1 MKEIRTANLEA
12 ESAQDAMTLAGW
24 PIVFDTPT
32 SISDPEGRTYT
43 EVIARGALEGA
54 DLRDSTLI
62 YNHDENRVPLART
75 PGTMTFKVTERGLH
89 MVASLAGDNQTA
101 REVYSAVKRG
111 DLSGMS
117 FAFTVPEGGSLYDP
131 VTNTRTI
138 TRISKV
144 YEVSVVPFPAY
155 PTTSVEA
162 RGAMRAA
169 DDDEARKRVIIK
181 ANIIMLRRLKHD

>member
-1 MKEIRTANLEA
+1 MKEIRTANLETT
-12 ESAQDAMTLAGW
+12 QDELTLTGW

-32 SISDPEGRTYT
+32 SINDPDGRTYT
-43 EVIARGALEGA
+43 EIIERGALDFA
-54 DLRDSTLI
+54 DLHDSTLI

-75 PGTMTFKVTERGLH
+75 PGTMTLEVAERGLY
-89 MVASLAGDNQTA
+89 MVAKLAGDNQTS
-101 REVYSAVKRG
+101 REVYSAVRRG

-117 FAFTVPEGGSLYDP
+117 FAFTVPEGGSSYDP

-138 TRISKV
+138 SRIAKV

-162 RGAMRAA
+162 RSAIRKAQ
-169 DDDEARKRVIIK
+169 DEAQRREVLKKTTLIR
-181 ANIIMLRRLKHD
+181 LRRMQND

>member
-1 MKEIRTANLEA
+1 MKEIRTANLETT
-12 ESAQDAMTLAGW
+12 QDEMTLTGW
-24 PIVFDTPT
+24 PIVFGVPT
-32 SISDPEGRTYT
+32 TINDPDGRTYT
-43 EVIARGALEGA
+43 EIIERGALDFC
-54 DLRDSTLI
+54 DLHDSTLI

-75 PGTMTFKVTERGLH
+75 PKTMTLEVTERGLS

-117 FAFTVPEGGSLYDP
+117 FAFTVPEGGSSYDP

-138 TRISKV
+138 TRIAKV

-155 PTTSVEA
+155 PQTSVEA
-162 RGAMRAA
+162 RGAMQQAR
-169 DDDEARKRVIIK
+169 DEARRREVLKTTTLIR
-181 ANIIMLRRLKHD
+181 LRRIQNG

>member
-1 MKEIRTANLEA
+1 MKEIRTATLDA
-12 ESAQDAMTLAGW
+12 TQDEMTLTGY

-32 SISDPEGRTYT
+32 TINDPDGRTYN
-43 EVIARGALEGA
+43 EVIARGALDNA
-54 DLRDSTLI
+54 DLHDSTLI
-62 YNHDENRVPLART
+62 YNHDSNRVPLART
-75 PGTMTFKVTERGLH
+75 PGTMTLMVDERGLA
-89 MVASLAGDNQTA
+89 MVAKLAGDNQTS

-117 FAFTVPEGGSLYDP
+117 FAFTVPEGGSSYDP

-138 TRISKV
+138 TQIAKV

-162 RGAMRAA
+162 RSAIQKAH
-169 DDDEARKRVIIK
+169 DEAARRECILR
-181 ANIIMLRRLKHD
+181 ANRIRLRRINND

>member
-1 MKEIRTANLEA
+1 MKEIRTATL
-12 ESAQDAMTLAGW
+12 DATQEEMTLTGW

-32 SISDPEGRTYT
+32 TINDPDGRTYT
-43 EVIARGALEGA
+43 EIIERGALDFA
-54 DLRDSTLI
+54 DLHDSTLI

-75 PGTMTFKVTERGLH
+75 PGTMTLEVTERGLY
-89 MVASLAGDNQTA
+89 MVAKLAGDNQTS

-117 FAFTVPEGGSLYDP
+117 FAFTVPEGGSSYDP
-131 VTNTRTI
+131 VTNTR
-138 TRISKV
+138 RISRIAKV

-162 RGAMRAA
+162 RSAIQKAQGEQERRAL
-169 DDDEARKRVIIK
+169 IIR
-181 ANIIMLRRLKHD
+181 ANRLSLRRINND